1 MSQMLPEPTDESTGV
16 PAEPVSVPTEPAA
29 APSAPIDTPLPAATV
44 PSDLTDTPLQPLA
57 APPRLASSPGG
68 PDWRRLSADWM
79 QKSEEITARWLY
91 DLGGWIFGG
100 LIVAALM
107 LLQDLISLGFT
118 DRATLVAGLAI
129 AIALPFNLAGL
140 GVIRYFNALNQ
151 AVEEAKRVLGQS
163 ANLDAETLIQLTR
176 DSDSFSPGKHRVMD
190 SSVSLALYLSVLF
203 TVIGLSSALWRISWV
218 ATVLFL
224 IASVCG
230 VLLVLRVIR
239 SS

>member
-1 MSQMLPEPTDESTGV
+1 MSQTLPEPTDEPT
-16 PAEPVSVPTEPAA
+16 EQISVPIEPATIPA
-29 APSAPIDTPLPAATV
+29 APLDTPLPATTV
-44 PSDLTDTPLQPLA
+44 PSDLVDTPLQPLTA
-57 APPRLASSPGG
+57 SPGLASAPGG
-68 PDWRRLSADWM
+68 PDWRQLSSDWM

-107 LLQDLISLGFT
+107 LLQDLITLGFA

-176 DSDSFSPGKHRVMD
+176 DSDSLPPGKHRVMD

-203 TVIGLSSALWRISWV
+203 TVIGLSAALWRISWV

-230 VLLVLRVIR
+230 VLLVLRVVR